1 MGNEI
6 FIEFIGVSPR
16 TFFFFRIFVPIHIC
30 YLLISQFTKFETIS
44 KRGDSRNRRYGAAA
58 GNEKERMGRKKE
70 RGKEGRSAQ
79 TEATNVKIQQRREIG
94 GKTTALVS
102 HTLQS
107 FFRFRPLFFLRKCHV
122 NG

>member
-1 MGNEI
+1 MGERENVGEGEAGRREREGDKFPVGNEI

-70 RGKEGRSAQ
+70 RGKEGRSA
-79 TEATNVKIQQRREIG
+79 
-94 GKTTALVS
+94 
-102 HTLQS
+102 
-107 FFRFRPLFFLRKCHV
+107 
-122 NG
+122 